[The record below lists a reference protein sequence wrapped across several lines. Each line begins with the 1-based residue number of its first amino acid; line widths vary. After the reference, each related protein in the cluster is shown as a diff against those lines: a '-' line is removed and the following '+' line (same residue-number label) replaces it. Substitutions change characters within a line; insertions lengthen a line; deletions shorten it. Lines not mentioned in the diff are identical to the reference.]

1 MGNFSKLKSISL
13 YANSLY
19 ESANKNK
26 SLVTVYKDSKKLLQ
40 IHEGIFN
47 SFKVLDNPLYKYS
60 DKIQIIDDIAK
71 KIKLSEEFINLLKIL
86 AENKKTNE
94 LKQIIQQ
101 FINIY
106 NIKHNIAEIDVS
118 SVVELS
124 KIQKQNLLEKLKK
137 IFNKDMIIN
146 YYINPEILG
155 GIIIKY
161 DDIIMDAS
169 VQNKLKKLHGILK
182 GNI

>member
-1 MGNFSKLKSISL
+1 MSI
-13 YANSLY
+13 
-19 ESANKNK
+19 
-26 SLVTVYKDSKKLLQ
+26 
-40 IHEGIFN
+40 
-47 SFKVLDNPLYKYS
+47 P
-60 DKIQIIDDIAK
+60 
-71 KIKLSEEFINLLKIL
+71 
-86 AENKKTNE
+86 KKTNE

-161 DDIIMDAS
+161 DDIIIDAS